1 MLEKKKVLIAMTSL
15 YNGGAEK
22 SLVNLL
28 NELPQDQY
36 DIDLLLFKREG
47 LYLKQVPSYVNILD
61 TPRDIQLLYSSF
73 HKAKKMF
80 FPKFFGTLFSRL
92 LYGNSYKAKGVR
104 WKYFYSKHIQQIDKK
119 YDVAIA
125 YISGEILWFVD
136 EKVNAEKK
144 ITWVHIDYKAA
155 KLSKECDY
163 PHYKNLDAIVTISE
177 NCANILKEVFP
188 EFADKIYNI
197 PNITSS
203 AVLRRRSEEFYPQ
216 EYQRSEK
223 QYKLLSVG
231 RLAEQKGF
239 DMAVSA
245 AALLK
250 KAGVSFDWFIIGN
263 GPLEKQLE
271 RQMKKEGVEDC
282 FKLIGVRENPYS
294 YMKNC
299 DLIVQSSRYEG
310 KSVVLDEAK
319 ILARPIVATNYPTVK
334 DQIIDGKEGIITE
347 MSPQGIAAGIE
358 KLLQNQGL
366 VQQIK
371 AYLLQ
376 HEYGNQQDVKKYID
390 LIEKQG
396 KEK

>member
-47 LYLKQVPSYVNILD
+47 LYLQQVPSYVNILD
-61 TPRDIQLLYSSF
+61 TPHDIQLLYSSF
-73 HKAKKMF
+73 HKTKKMF

-92 LYGNSYKAKGVR
+92 LYGNSYKARGVR

-136 EKVNAEKK
+136 EKVKADKK
-144 ITWVHIDYKAA
+144 IVWVHNDYRTA
-155 KLSKECDY
+155 KHSKEYDY
-163 PHYKNLDAIVTISE
+163 PHFKNMDAIVTISE
-177 NCANILKEVFP
+177 KCADILKEVFP
-188 EFADKIYNI
+188 EFTDKIYNI

-203 AVLRRRSEEFYPQ
+203 VVLRRRVEEFYPE
-216 EYQRSEK
+216 EYQRSQK
-223 QYKLLSVG
+223 RYKILSVG
-231 RLAEQKGF
+231 RLHEQKGF

-250 KAGVSFDWFIIGN
+250 KEGVSFDWFIIGN

-271 RQMKKEGVEDC
+271 WQIKKEGVEDC
-282 FKLIGVRENPYS
+282 FHLIGVRENPYP
-294 YMKNC
+294 YMKHC
-299 DLIVQSSRYEG
+299 DLMVQSSRYEG

-334 DQIIDGKEGIITE
+334 DQIVDGKEGIITE

-358 KLLQNQGL
+358 KLLQNQDL

-371 AYLLQ
+371 AYLSQ

>member
-1 MLEKKKVLIAMTSL
+1 MLKKILIVMLSL

-22 SLVNLL
+22 SLVNFL
-28 NELPQDQY
+28 NELPEDKY
-36 DIDLLLFKREG
+36 ELDLLLFKREG
-47 LYLKQVPSYVNILD
+47 IYLQQIPSHVNLLD
-61 TPRDIQLLYSSF
+61 TPIDIRLLYSPL
-73 HKAKKMF
+73 HKAKRMF
-80 FPKFFGTLFSRL
+80 FTKFFGTLFSRL
-92 LYGNSYKAKGVR
+92 LYGASYKAAGFR
-104 WKYFYSKHIQQIDKK
+104 WKYFYSKCIEKLDKK

-136 EKVNAEKK
+136 EKVHADKK
-144 ITWVHIDYKAA
+144 ITWVHIDYKEA
-155 KLSKECDY
+155 KLSRECDY

-177 NCANILKEVFP
+177 KCADILKEVFP
-188 EFADKIYNI
+188 EFTDKIYNI

-203 AVLRRRSEEFYPQ
+203 VVLRRRAEEFYPE
-216 EYQRSEK
+216 EYQNSHKR
-223 QYKLLSVG
+223 YKLLSVG
-231 RLAEQKGF
+231 RLTKQKGF

-271 RQMKKEGVEDC
+271 RQIKKEGVEDC
-282 FKLIGVRENPYS
+282 FKLIGVRENPYP

-299 DLIVQSSRYEG
+299 DLMVQSSRYEG

-334 DQIIDGKEGIITE
+334 DQIIDGEEGIVAE

-358 KLLQNQGL
+358 KLLQNQDL

-371 AYLLQ
+371 AYLSQ

-390 LIEKQG
+390 LIDH
-396 KEK
+396 

>member
-1 MLEKKKVLIAMTSL
+1 MKRKILIVTMSL
-15 YNGGAEK
+15 YNGGVEK
-22 SLVNLL
+22 SLINFL
-28 NELPQDQY
+28 NELPEDQY
-36 DIDLLLFKREG
+36 DIDVLLFKREG
-47 LYLKQVPSYVNILD
+47 LYLKQVPSYVNILQ
-61 TPRDIQLLYSSF
+61 TPRNITRLFSSF
-73 HKAKKMF
+73 RQAGTLLMT
-80 FPKFFGTLFSRL
+80 KFFGSLLSRC
-92 LYGNSYKAKGVR
+92 LYGHTHKAGGFR
-104 WKYFYSKHIQQIDKK
+104 WKYFYSKHIDVLTGK

-125 YISGEILWFVD
+125 YFSSEIDYFVD
-136 EKVNAEKK
+136 EKVQADKK
-144 ITWVHIDYKAA
+144 IVWVHNDYKA
-155 KLSKECDY
+155 SGHSREYDY
-163 PHYKNLDAIVTISE
+163 LHFQNMDAIVTISE
-177 NCANILKEVFP
+177 KCADILKEVFP
-188 EFADKIYNI
+188 EFTDKIYNI

-203 AVLRRRSEEFYPQ
+203 LVLRRRAEEFYPQ
-216 EYQRSEK
+216 EYQSSKK

-282 FKLIGVRENPYS
+282 FKLIGVRENPYP

-319 ILARPIVATNYPTVK
+319 ILGKPIVATNYPTVK
-334 DQIIDGKEGIITE
+334 DQIIDGEEGIIAE

-358 KLLQNQGL
+358 KLLGDRELAAHIQESL
-366 VQQIK
+366 S
-371 AYLLQ
+371 Q
-376 HEYGNQQDVKKYID
+376 HEYGNQQDIQKYMA
-390 LIEKQG
+390 LIENI
-396 KEK
+396 

>member
-144 ITWVHIDYKAA
+144 ITWVHIDYKASGH
-155 KLSKECDY
+155 SKEYDY
-163 PHYKNLDAIVTISE
+163 PHFRNMDAIVTISE
-177 NCANILKEVFP
+177 KCADILKEVFP
-188 EFADKIYNI
+188 EFTDKIYNI

-203 AVLRRRSEEFYPQ
+203 VVLRRRAEEFYPQ

-223 QYKLLSVG
+223 RYKLLSVG
-231 RLAEQKGF
+231 RLAGQKGF

-271 RQMKKEGVEDC
+271 RQIKKEGVEDC
-282 FKLIGVRENPYS
+282 FKLIGVRENPYP

-299 DLIVQSSRYEG
+299 DLMVQSSRYEG

-358 KLLQNQGL
+358 KLLRDRELSAHIQKSL
-366 VQQIK
+366 SE
-371 AYLLQ
+371 
-376 HEYGNQQDVKKYID
+376 HEYGNQQDVEKYIH
-390 LIEKQG
+390 LIE
-396 KEK
+396 E

>member
-231 RLAEQKGF
+231 RLAGQKGF

-282 FKLIGVRENPYS
+282 FKLIGVRENPYP

-319 ILARPIVATNYPTVK
+319 ILGKPIVATNYPTVK
-334 DQIIDGKEGIITE
+334 DQIIDGEEGIITE
-347 MSPQGIAAGIE
+347 MNPQGIAAGIE
-358 KLLQNQGL
+358 KLLQNQDL

-371 AYLLQ
+371 AYLSQ

-390 LIEKQG
+390 LID
-396 KEK
+396 